1 MNLVNAIEVLGLI
14 FLISFTFMGTVTLAL
29 ISQDKGIAWVEPNL
43 IIRFI
48 EILGG
53 IFGIT
58 IALKIILK
66 KIRFL

>member
-1 MNLVNAIEVLGLI
+1 MDLVSTIEILGLI

-29 ISQDKGIAWVEPNL
+29 ISQDNIVVWVEPNL
-43 IIRFI
+43 IIRFT

-53 IFGIT
+53 IFGIA
-58 IALKIILK
+58 IAAKIILK